1 MITKD
6 QNGNKSQNHET
17 TRFSRLFIPL
27 LAVCLLVG
35 MTYAN
40 LNFSQNNPGGNDF
53 LARWGGTRLFLFKG
67 MSPYSEEVGKEV
79 QLLYYGR
86 LAKAD
91 EEQGRLFYPL
101 YSLVFYAPF
110 ALINNYVI
118 ARALWMTLLE
128 IAALFLAYFSIQFTE
143 WKPHFILLTCFF
155 LFSITWYFSVRAI
168 INGNIIMLVS
178 LGITAAFT
186 AMKSGRW
193 TLSGILLAFTT
204 VKPQVVLLIILFTLY
219 WSLQQRKWHLL
230 IGFSCTM
237 LILAG
242 ISTLLI
248 PDWVIQNFQV
258 IGNYPAYPPGN
269 IITALELFLPDYGKP
284 LGWIII
290 AACSLLLIVEWAATR
305 YALLN
310 HYFWLACLTLVISQW
325 VTLQSDP
332 GNQIILFQALALA
345 FSTWCMHWGKVGQTV
360 VFVSMV
366 LLLLGLWLL
375 FITTVSLT
383 GNHQPIQSP
392 VMFFPLPIFLIFALY
407 SIRNRF
413 TVHP

>member
-1 MITKD
+1 MITRD
-6 QNGNKSQNHET
+6 QDGNKSQNHKT

-67 MSPYSEEVGKEV
+67 MSPYSEEAGKEV

-110 ALINNYVI
+110 ALINDYVI

-128 IAALFLAYFSIQFTE
+128 IAALSLAYFSIQFTK

-178 LGITAAFT
+178 LGITAAFA

-219 WSLQQRKWHLL
+219 WSLQQREWRLL
-230 IGFSCTM
+230 IGFLCTM

-269 IITALELFLPDYGKP
+269 IIAALELLLPDYGKL

-290 AACSLLLIVEWAATR
+290 GVCSLLLIFEWAATR
-305 YALLN
+305 YMLLN

-345 FSTWCMHWGKVGQTV
+345 FSTWYTHWGKVGHAV
-360 VFVSMV
+360 VFVSMI

-383 GNHQPIQSP
+383 GNHQPIQNP

-413 TVHP
+413 AVHS